1 MKLLHRLSSVALAA
15 FLSVSI
21 ASTATAADD
30 YKLNV
35 GVQTWTLR
43 NMNFDQVV
51 AFAKKHGVT
60 HLQMISKHI
69 NPKGDWNEIKRK
81 KKVLDDNG
89 LVCYTFGVNG
99 TSLDKEDNRK
109 LFEFAKYMGCK
120 IVVVEPRDFKIFE
133 NLEELVKEYDIKV
146 AIHNHGLTSMYGNP
160 DVVRNVIK
168 HLDKRIGV
176 CLDTGWITA
185 AGYDAAKEF
194 KKYDGRVYDIHLKDK
209 TLKKAE
215 GYRDVY
221 LDVEVGTGD
230 ANFKGLFKELKK
242 ANWPG
247 VLAIETDNGMLAANP
262 DKPVG
267 AALKFVKANKP

>member
-1 MKLLHRLSSVALAA
+1 MKSIKRLPSLLLAA
-15 FLSVSI
+15 SLFLSG
-21 ASTATAADD
+21 ASFATAAD
-30 YKLNV
+30 YKLDV
-35 GVQTWTLR
+35 GIQTWTLR
-43 NMNFDQVV
+43 NLDFDQVV

-60 HLQMISKHI
+60 KLQMISKHI
-69 NPKGDWNEIKRK
+69 DPKGDWAEIKRK
-81 KKVLDDNG
+81 KKVLEDNG

-109 LFEFAKYMGCK
+109 LFEFAKFMGCQ
-120 IVVVEPRDFKIFE
+120 VVIVEPRDFKIFE

-160 DVVRNVIK
+160 LVVRNVIE
-168 HLDKRIGV
+168 HLDERIGV

-185 AGYDAAKEF
+185 AGFDAAKEF
-194 KKYDGRVYDIHLKDK
+194 KNYKGRVYDIHLKDK
-209 TLKKAE
+209 VLKKAE

-230 ANFKGLFKELKK
+230 ANFKGLFKELKE
-242 ANWPG
+242 ANWQG

-267 AALKFVKANKP
+267 AALEFVKQNKP